1 MSILVPNALNMR
13 SIFTLVAVAI
23 CMLAADFSANAQLLG
38 GPDKIKMMQAKTSM
52 TEEDY
57 NGALRI
63 YRELYTDNGTDGM
76 LNWRMAECYLALNQG
91 QDALAYLQKAREA
104 DPNIDK
110 DLEYNTA
117 RAYRMERKQEEAL
130 KHLDAYLANDKLTNA
145 DKEKANELKA
155 KCQATIDLMARPVDV
170 KITSAGD
177 GINTADNHEYHPS
190 VTADGRLMVFTSRRS
205 DTEGGARYPEDNDWY
220 EDVYISYWSDSLK
233 GWAPA
238 VPIPGAINTE
248 MHDASLSISPDG
260 RELFIYG
267 NENSGDIF
275 ISKTRMNKNASDAIA
290 EGSSDAA
297 RLMSL
302 NRWSRAYSL
311 GKNVNSGYW
320 DSNASVSADGKM
332 IYFASERPKGKG
344 NGDIWMSRAESK
356 TKWFPAENL
365 EAINTIE
372 DEKGAFIHADGKTLF
387 FSSRGHNSMGGYDIF
402 KSVRQADGT
411 WSEPVNLGYPIN
423 TPGDEVDFTVTADG
437 KTAYYSTKSSANGKY
452 DIMKI
457 DLSNYNLVEPAKI
470 DK

>member
-1 MSILVPNALNMR
+1 MSNLVPNVFNMR
-13 SIFTLVAVAI
+13 AIFILIAVAV
-23 CMLAADFSANAQLLG
+23 CMLSADFSANAQLLG
-38 GPDKIKMMQAKTSM
+38 GPDKIKMLQAKASM
-52 TEEDY
+52 TEGDY

-63 YRELYTDNGTDGM
+63 YRALYTEHGTDGM

-110 DLEYNTA
+110 DLEYNTGLA
-117 RAYRMERKQEEAL
+117 HRMVAEQEKAIE
-130 KHLDAYLANDKLTNA
+130 HLNTYLAKENLTNA
-145 DKEKANELKA
+145 DKEKAEELKA
-155 KCQATIDLMARPVDV
+155 KCQATIDMMANPVDV

-190 VTADGRLMVFTSRRS
+190 VTADGKLMVFTSRRS
-205 DTEGGARYPEDNDWY
+205 DTEGGERYPDDNDWY
-220 EDVYISYWSDSLK
+220 EDVYISYWSDSLN

-238 VPIPGAINTE
+238 MPIPGAINTE
-248 MHDASLSISPDG
+248 KHDASLSISPDG
-260 RELFIYG
+260 RQLFIYG
-267 NENSGDIF
+267 NQNAGDIF

-302 NRWSRAYSL
+302 NRWSKAYSL

-344 NGDIWMSRAESK
+344 NGDIWMSRSEST
-356 TKWFPAENL
+356 TKWLPAENL
-365 EAINTIE
+365 EGINTIE

-387 FSSRGHNSMGGYDIF
+387 FSSRGHNNMGGYDIF
-402 KSVRQADGT
+402 KSVRQDDGT

-437 KTAYYSTKSSANGKY
+437 KTAYYSTKGSANGKY

-457 DLSNYNLVEPAKI
+457 DLSNYNLVAPVKI
-470 DK
+470 GE